1 MARVPVNKYVNI
13 YSGGPTLDSIPP
25 VPYVNG
31 DWTKDKLIDIIQEQ
45 QIRINDLEHNV
56 KVLSNRLSI
65 LEQQEGDALTSYL
78 RG

>member
-1 MARVPVNKYVNI
+1 MAILPVDKYVNI
-13 YSGGPTLDSIPP
+13 LSDGPTLDSITPTT
-25 VPYVNG
+25 YVN
-31 DWTKDKLIDIIQEQ
+31 DSWAKDKLIDIIQEQ

>member
-1 MARVPVNKYVNI
+1 MARVPVNKYVI
-13 YSGGPTLDSIPP
+13 YGSGPTLDSITP
-25 VPYVNG
+25 VTYVDGN
-31 DWTKDKLIDIIQEQ
+31 WTKDKLIDIIQEQ

-65 LEQQEGDALTSYL
+65 LEQQEGDALTRYL